1 MIFPFPSINKC
12 TQFDFL
18 NSYIYCFAFFFRL
31 FLFLHIFGFFSF
43 YFLMMCT
50 YLYDSRAPILF
61 YFIYFFFIPYSWA
74 GFLYRWVFN
83 WIDFSFYPHKIYS
96 FFLSSISFS
105 IIFIYYSKGSS
116 SIATQYPS
124 FQALIFVF
132 LILVKPYSIWN
143 WNDVQ
148 KKKIE
153 IVLQLVRCVYNIK

>member
-1 MIFPFPSINKC
+1 MIFPFPSTNKC

-18 NSYIYCFAFFFRL
+18 NSYVYCFAFFFRL
-31 FLFLHIFGFFSF
+31 FLFLHIFLLFFDDGYIFIWFTCSDF
-43 YFLMMCT
+43 
-50 YLYDSRAPILF
+50 IL
-61 YFIYFFFIPYSWA
+61 FIYFSSSLILELVFCIVEFSIELISVFI
-74 GFLYRWVFN
+74 
-83 WIDFSFYPHKIYS
+83 PHKIH

-148 KKKIE
+148 KKKEIE